1 MGTDSRNT
9 WLLEVREKAASG
21 NTASRGERLFPELF
35 GNGFQRKDQVLG
47 KVKRAIGVVREG
59 QMPGIGL

>member
-1 MGTDSRNT
+1 M
-9 WLLEVREKAASG
+9 
-21 NTASRGERLFPELF
+21 FPELF

-47 KVKRAIGVVREG
+47 KVERAIGVVREG